1 MRRLSDESSNR
12 AFPRGRYH
20 GSMARESLASRP
32 GAPAPLPRRTL
43 APTAL
48 IWLALGAVYVIWG
61 STYLAIREA
70 VTTLPPLLAASV
82 RFLVAGGLLYVWA
95 VRRGEREADRPR
107 WPQWRAAAIVG
118 VLLLLV
124 GNGGVSL
131 AERTVPSGI
140 ASLVIATIPLWLAI
154 IDRLFF
160 GQRLVPQAIAG
171 LVLGFGGL
179 ALLVGGT
186 TGGRLDVTGIAILL
200 VSAIGWATGS
210 MYSRR
215 APLPARPLV
224 GTAMEML
231 AGGIALAIA
240 GALHGELTQIHPER
254 FSAASLVALGYLIVF
269 GSWVAFSAYV
279 WLLRAAPISLVSTY
293 AYVNPIVAVFLGWAF
308 LSEQINPRT
317 LISGGVILAAVALMV
332 TARKLPPGGP
342 ADAAP
347 DAARLDR
354 QPKA

>member
-1 MRRLSDESSNR
+1 
-12 AFPRGRYH
+12 
-20 GSMARESLASRP
+20 MARGSLAPRH
-32 GAPAPLPRRTL
+32 GAPGPFSPVTS

-70 VTTLPPLLAASV
+70 VRTLPPLLAASA
-82 RFLVAGGLLYVWA
+82 RFVIAGVVLYAWSI
-95 VRRGEREADRPR
+95 RRGERVADRPR
-107 WPQWRAAAIVG
+107 WPQWRAAIIVG

-140 ASLVIATIPLWLAI
+140 SSLVIATIPLWMAI

-160 GQRLVPQAIAG
+160 GQRLAPQAIAG

-179 ALLVGGT
+179 GLLVGRS
-186 TGGRLDVTGIAILL
+186 TGGRLDLAGVAILL
-200 VSAIGWATGS
+200 VAAIGWATGS

-224 GTAMEML
+224 GTAMQML
-231 AGGIALAIA
+231 AGGVALVIA
-240 GALHGELTQIHPER
+240 GALHGEFVRIHPER

-293 AYVNPIVAVFLGWAF
+293 AYVNPVVALFLGWAF
-308 LSEQINPRT
+308 LNERVTPRT
-317 LISGGVILAAVALMV
+317 LVAGAVILAAVALIV
-332 TARKLPPGGP
+332 TARKLPPGDP
-342 ADAAP
+342 AEGAP
-347 DAARLDR
+347 DAASLEHRPEYR
-354 QPKA
+354 R

>member
-1 MRRLSDESSNR
+1 V
-12 AFPRGRYH
+12 
-20 GSMARESLASRP
+20 
-32 GAPAPLPRRTL
+32 
-43 APTAL
+43 PT
-48 IWLALGAVYVIWG
+48 
-61 STYLAIREA
+61 
-70 VTTLPPLLAASV
+70 
-82 RFLVAGGLLYVWA
+82 
-95 VRRGEREADRPR
+95 
-107 WPQWRAAAIVG
+107 
-118 VLLLLV
+118 
-124 GNGGVSL
+124 
-131 AERTVPSGI
+131 GI
-140 ASLVIATIPLWLAI
+140 TSLVIATIPLWLAI

-186 TGGRLDVTGIAILL
+186 TGGRLDLTGIAILL
-200 VSAIGWATGS
+200 VSAIGWAIGS

-240 GALHGELTQIHPER
+240 GAIHGEFTQIHPER

-293 AYVNPIVAVFLGWAF
+293 AYVNPVVAVFLGWAF
-308 LSEQINPRT
+308 LSEQITPRT
-317 LISGGVILAAVALMV
+317 LVAGAIILVAVAVMV
-332 TARKLPPGGP
+332 TARKLPPGDP
-342 ADAAP
+342 ADATP
-347 DAARLDR
+347 EAAHLER
-354 QPKA
+354 QPRQPS